1 MSDRE
6 QALGSDDTET
16 RAPAQR
22 GRRAVR
28 ASSRQV
34 LDERDADERGYD
46 ERDATE
52 DREISEDERLEM
64 FRDSLQQSILPDLPN
79 MPGYHVCWLTTSN
92 PRDTISRRKMLG
104 YELLQADQIPQ
115 WEGVS
120 LKTGE
125 LSGAVMVNEMV
136 AARIPIR
143 LFNRFMNEAHHN
155 LPLSEEEKLR
165 HMVKNLKHQAEE
177 MGTIVEEGDGT
188 AAIVQRAG
196 PMPEFLN

>member
-6 QALGSDDTET
+6 QALGSDDTGT
-16 RAPAQR
+16 RASAQR

-52 DREISEDERLEM
+52 DREISEEERLEM
-64 FRDSLQQSILPDLPN
+64 FRDSLQQSVLPDLPD

-92 PRDTISRRKMLG
+92 PRDTIQRRKMLG

-125 LSGAVMVNEMV
+125 LTGAVMVNEMV
-136 AARIPIR
+136 AARIPLR
-143 LFNRFMNEAHHN
+143 LYNRYMNEAHHKM
-155 LPLSEEEKLR
+155 PLSEEEKLSL
-165 HMVKNLKHQAEE
+165 MVNSLKDQAQE
-177 MGTIVEEGDGT
+177 MGTQVEVGDGT
-188 AAIVQRAG
+188 ANIVQRAK